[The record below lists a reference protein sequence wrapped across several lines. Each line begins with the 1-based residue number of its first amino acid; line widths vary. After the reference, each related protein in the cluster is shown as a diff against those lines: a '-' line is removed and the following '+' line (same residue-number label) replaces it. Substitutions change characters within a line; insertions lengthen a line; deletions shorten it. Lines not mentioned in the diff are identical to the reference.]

1 MQKYLVFK
9 VCLTYFFILRT
20 LLQGRNLLCGRFIL
34 ENDSWWMQLS
44 PNQVSTGLQTTH
56 LALLPSASDLQTDV
70 RSFQQLDK
78 EEIWRTY
85 TWGTCDYSSNSQ
97 AGTPIAG
104 NWRQSE
110 KPQELAGPSMNT
122 GGCAA
127 RAWIRRPGKHTLN
140 LVTRQGR
147 TGGKFF

>member
-1 MQKYLVFK
+1 MV
-9 VCLTYFFILRT
+9 
-20 LLQGRNLLCGRFIL
+20 IL
-34 ENDSWWMQLS
+34 ENDSWWKQLS
-44 PNQVSTGLQTTH
+44 PNQVSTGLQTAH
-56 LALLPSASDLQTDV
+56 LALLPSASASDLQTDV

-97 AGTPIAG
+97 NGTPIAG

-110 KPQELAGPSMNT
+110 KPQELAGSTMNT
-122 GGCAA
+122 GGCSA

-147 TGGKFF
+147 TGGKEILLKKGKH